1 MKLFRDEKIL
11 KFDEKEVIVYEITAK
26 ELTNIVSGAYAKN
39 EDMLQDCTSLSA
51 DELQK
56 LSVDAFN
63 LIYNE
68 FLDLNKEHF
77 SNSEDNSGETLDKKK
92 S

>member
-1 MKLFRDEKIL
+1 MNINKNETIWMERYRPVDTNDLVLPESIKQ
-11 KFDEKEVIVYEITAK
+11 KF
-26 ELTNIVSGAYAKN
+26 NQYAKN

-68 FLDLNKEHF
+68 FLELNKEHF